1 MPLKSYYVDLH
12 VHLGRSEDGS
22 PIKITASSQLTFAN
36 CIKEAVDRK
45 GLDILGIVDCS
56 SRKILKDI
64 HDLMKKGQLIELE
77 DGGLRHRDKVT
88 ILLGAEVETSED
100 EGRKI
105 AHHLVYFPFL
115 KQMEEF
121 SKTMGKYISNM
132 DLSTQ
137 RARLTSRE
145 LLTIARS
152 LGGVFMIAHA
162 FTPHKSV
169 YGNCAKRISDLFGS
183 RSDEIS
189 ALELGLSSDSYLADR
204 IDELK
209 PITFISNSDAHSL
222 AKLGREYNVMEL
234 EKPTFK
240 EVILALKRQSGRKVS
255 ANYGLDPKLG
265 KYHRSFCETCEK
277 IISEEPPPVLE
288 CPYGKDHDLVTGVL
302 DRITVIQD
310 HSEPIHPEHR
320 PRYHYQVPLEF
331 VPGLGPATLNRLI
344 AEFETEMAVLHQA
357 SKEDITKVVG
367 WKIANQIILAREGL
381 LPLQAGGGGHYGKV
395 AAPSEIEQLRMI

>member
-45 GLDILGIVDCS
+45 GLDILGVVDCS

-209 PITFISNSDAHSL
+209 PITFISNSDAVNAVMAAVISCLICAKPALISCFKFVSSSL
-222 AKLGREYNVMEL
+222 TFCISRGSCTTICFNNPTSLSIFPTLTSKL
-234 EKPTFK
+234 
-240 EVILALKRQSGRKVS
+240 
-255 ANYGLDPKLG
+255 
-265 KYHRSFCETCEK
+265 SFLNA
-277 IISEEPPPVLE
+277 ISF
-288 CPYGKDHDLVTGVL
+288 T
-302 DRITVIQD
+302 
-310 HSEPIHPEHR
+310 SSF
-320 PRYHYQVPLEF
+320 YQVL
-331 VPGLGPATLNRLI
+331 RLKS
-344 AEFETEMAVLHQA
+344 T
-357 SKEDITKVVG
+357 S
-367 WKIANQIILAREGL
+367 
-381 LPLQAGGGGHYGKV
+381 P
-395 AAPSEIEQLRMI
+395 